1 MSKKSKKARHVYL
14 RNYSLL
20 VFVFVTFSLIGLF
33 LYLLGGDLQCA
44 NTISCIRNL
53 TGTYEKNEKYGEY
66 IGQTVLVPPE
76 VKNSDFYPV
85 LGDSTGKGK
94 RIEIDLSTQT
104 LYAFEYDR
112 LVYEFPVSTGKWGRT
127 PTGTFSIW
135 IKLRYTRM
143 TGGNSALGTYYNL
156 PNVPYTMFFYNK
168 EIPKHRGY
176 GIHGAYWHNNFGQP
190 MSHGCI
196 NMREEDVAKIYK
208 WANPETEAHTTYATK
223 ENPGTTIIIYGTA
236 PQG

>member
-1 MSKKSKKARHVYL
+1 MSKKLRKKNHFPFYHL
-14 RNYSLL
+14 SIWIL
-20 VFVFVTFSLIGLF
+20 VGVATTLIGAF
-33 LYLLGGDLQCA
+33 VYSIGGDLRCA
-44 NTISCIRNL
+44 NTISCIHDL
-53 TGTYEKNEKYGEY
+53 TGMYEKNEKYGEY
-66 IGQTVLVPPE
+66 LGKTVLVPPE
-76 VKNSDFYPV
+76 AKNGEFYPV
-85 LGDSTGKGK
+85 LGDSTSKGK

-143 TGGNSALGTYYNL
+143 TGGNPALGTYYNL

-168 EIPKHRGY
+168 DIPKHRGF
-176 GIHGAYWHNNFGQP
+176 GIHGAYWHNNFGNP

-196 NMREEDVAKIYK
+196 NMREADVAKLYN
-208 WANPETEAHTTYATK
+208 WANPETEAHTTYASK
-223 ENPGTTIIIYGTA
+223 ENPGTTIIIYGSA
-236 PQG
+236 PNT